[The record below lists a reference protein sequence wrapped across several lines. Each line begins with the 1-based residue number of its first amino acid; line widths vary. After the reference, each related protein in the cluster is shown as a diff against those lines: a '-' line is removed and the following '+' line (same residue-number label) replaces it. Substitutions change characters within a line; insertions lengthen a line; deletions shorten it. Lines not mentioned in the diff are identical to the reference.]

1 MNNATQ
7 KPRSTK
13 LIADNKKAYFDYFI
27 TERVEA
33 GIVLTGTEIK
43 SIREGKVNL
52 KDSYIRVH
60 RGKVQLIKA
69 DIAQYH
75 HGNIHNH
82 EPKRDRDLLVHKK
95 EMLKLEQEV
104 KREGLTL
111 IPTKMYWSGALVKV
125 EIGVAKG
132 KKAHDKR
139 DVMAKKE
146 AQREIDRVMKT
157 RR

>member
-132 KKAHDKR
+132 KKVHDKR